1 MSPQI
6 ANAFVYGS
14 MRFQTDFTR
23 IKTVNKGKDMIG
35 GIVMV
40 LTVIWVYQ
48 SLMKAKK
55 SNVLMWVAGC
65 AVLFFASEFMA
76 QIFCIEIIDALGGK
90 DIGSDYDPSLVDVRD
105 RKTSEGAG
113 GSFMPVVCELLPSIL
128 AFLLVA
134 IVRTQFILK
143 EALTPAN
150 LFSGVKEMFESIK
163 NSFKT
168 SGN

>member
-1 MSPQI
+1 
-6 ANAFVYGS
+6 
-14 MRFQTDFTR
+14 
-23 IKTVNKGKDMIG
+23 MIG

-40 LTVIWVYQ
+40 LTAIWVYQ

-55 SNVLMWVAGC
+55 SNVLMWVA
-65 AVLFFASEFMA
+65 ALSILFFVIEFVS

-90 DIGSDYDPSLVDVRD
+90 DIGDTYDRDLASVSDRRTQENPGGFFVNSL
-105 RKTSEGAG
+105 
-113 GSFMPVVCELLPSIL
+113 CELFPSI
-128 AFLLVA
+128 AGVLVVA
-134 IVRTQFILK
+134 LIRTQFILK

-150 LFSGVKEMFESIK
+150 LFGGIKEMFESIK